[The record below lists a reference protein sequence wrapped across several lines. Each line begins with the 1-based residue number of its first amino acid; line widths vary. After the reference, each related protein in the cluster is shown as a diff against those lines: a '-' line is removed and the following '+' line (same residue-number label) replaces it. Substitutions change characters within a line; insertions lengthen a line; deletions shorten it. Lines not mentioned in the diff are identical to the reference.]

1 MHEDL
6 QKLIAVLE
14 ADAGFDQKGD
24 YTMLALDMSPQMAF
38 DTPIVIVADAKQQS
52 ALGNRALGVCT
63 VISNNGSEDWDTAAH
78 GIDPIMV
85 ARLYLQTYEKY
96 GAAVHRM
103 PGKILSIFDP
113 KFGALK
119 SLPSDDG
126 AYIYVPNEKFFGT
139 DSVTAQ
145 VELAGRKFKVI
156 WTLKVVDSNTGGPET
171 RRIECGSRSLYWKI
185 STTGDGSLDLQD
197 NASNDPSNDT
207 LSADTA
213 NSGFPFGP
221 LSSNHEG
228 VRYAGFCGATG
239 ATGATADSQYTF
251 NNISITFAALEGQAV
266 GNAMG
271 VGPAAQ
277 ITLDADAAGHGWF
290 MVKGVWLDLI
300 SGYPRNQ
307 RVPQRVNGCGVE
319 IYFRK
324 NTPRACGYTGQRAVT
339 DSVNGCA
346 G

>member
-1 MHEDL
+1 
-6 QKLIAVLE
+6 
-14 ADAGFDQKGD
+14 
-24 YTMLALDMSPQMAF
+24 MLALDMSPQMAF

-266 GNAMG
+266 GNGGSKRGQGRIEFPGALK
-271 VGPAAQ
+271 PAPTNSLRPMPACNPLPEPLLAEPSCDFDGDGKSD
-277 ITLDADAAGHGWF
+277 ILWEDKRGLARF
-290 MVKGVWLDLI
+290 
-300 SGYPRNQ
+300 N
-307 RVPQRVNGCGVE
+307 
-319 IYFRK
+319 FRIPLK
-324 NTPRACGYTGQRAVT
+324 PARTKACQRAR
-339 DSVNGCA
+339 G
-346 G
+346 